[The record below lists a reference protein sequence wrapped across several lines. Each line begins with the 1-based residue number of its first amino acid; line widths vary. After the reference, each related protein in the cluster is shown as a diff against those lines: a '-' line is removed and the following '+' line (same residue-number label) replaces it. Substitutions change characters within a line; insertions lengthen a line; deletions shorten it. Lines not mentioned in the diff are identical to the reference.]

1 MGKCIFSG
9 CKRQMPCY
17 NEHIYYYFFGGT
29 PVIQAE
35 SLTEKDPTEISIIF
49 DESSREVKEKYR
61 DVLKQCVLME
71 NGMATYL
78 ILGIENQTDIHY
90 AMPVRNMIYDS
101 LNYGE
106 QVSRIASQHRNNKD
120 LAGDEFLS
128 GFAREDKIKPV
139 VTLTIYF
146 GSQEWNAPRKLSD
159 MFDTKN
165 QKILEYA
172 NDYRLNLIIPSEI
185 KDFSSF
191 SSELKNVLEFIAHSN
206 DKQAIKEIAK
216 DASYQHLQADTVQL
230 INACT
235 STKIPISKGEKEGN
249 MCKGMDDWA
258 EEIRAE
264 AAEVAGI
271 RASIEAWQEDE
282 VPMEDILS
290 RLEKK
295 YHLTEAAARDYYS
308 QFALQTV

>member
-78 ILGIENQTDIHY
+78 ILGIENQPDIHY

-106 QVSRIASQHRNNKD
+106 QVVKMKISFFCIRCIKRS
-120 LAGDEFLS
+120 FYS
-128 GFAREDKIKPV
+128 GSKAFIFPYSG
-139 VTLTIYF
+139 TIPKF
-146 GSQEWNAPRKLSD
+146 
-159 MFDTKN
+159 
-165 QKILEYA
+165 
-172 NDYRLNLIIPSEI
+172 
-185 KDFSSF
+185 
-191 SSELKNVLEFIAHSN
+191 V
-206 DKQAIKEIAK
+206 
-216 DASYQHLQADTVQL
+216 
-230 INACT
+230 
-235 STKIPISKGEKEGN
+235 
-249 MCKGMDDWA
+249 
-258 EEIRAE
+258 
-264 AAEVAGI
+264 
-271 RASIEAWQEDE
+271 
-282 VPMEDILS
+282 
-290 RLEKK
+290 
-295 YHLTEAAARDYYS
+295 
-308 QFALQTV
+308 